1 MESLITPSSSNHL
14 VSENLQLQV
23 LNDSSV
29 NSTMLSEIFTA
40 SDIVNVHTTALVPF
54 KNLAAFLL
62 SVLGIPGNV
71 LVLAVY
77 SWKTSTSNRLYM
89 LALAIADL
97 VVCIIG
103 VVWTIVEFSIISQE
117 ITRWFLHMSLA
128 FSTLLLSFVSIERLI
143 AVRRPHSFSLN

>member
-1 MESLITPSSSNHL
+1 MESIITPSSSNHL
-14 VSENLQLQV
+14 FSETLQLQV
-23 LNDSSV
+23 RSDSSV
-29 NSTMLSEIFTA
+29 NSTMLSEMFTG
-40 SDIVNVHTTALVPF
+40 SDAVSVNTTAWF
-54 KNLAAFLL
+54 SIKNLAAFLL
-62 SVLGIPGNV
+62 CVLGIPGNL
-71 LVLAVY
+71 LVIAVY
-77 SWKTSTSNRLYM
+77 SWKTSTSTRLYM